1 VAAGWWRGGGGG
13 VAGGGWRVAACGGW
27 WRVAG
32 GGWRVAAG
40 GGGCG
45 VWRRVRRV
53 AACGGGV
60 WRRRVA
66 AACGGGVW
74 RRRVAAAWGGGQ
86 QDDPKAL
93 GRLHARRKLQA
104 RSCTSGDNP
113 ATMRQPVQPGT
124 YWQSRAANTPWSA
137 PPTTTAAGQPYPRQ
151 ILGPSNSALS
161 KPNRCGERREGGR
174 LTYPL
179 LPRRGTRPRV
189 SWQCSATRH
198 PGMLVR
204 VSEW

>member
-1 VAAGWWRGGGGG
+1 MCYTSRCYIPPPAAETTSRPVVLPRDHTTMPRSVVLPRG
-13 VAGGGWRVAACGGW
+13 ADNRDNLTT
-27 WRVAG
+27 RH
-32 GGWRVAAG
+32 
-40 GGGCG
+40 
-45 VWRRVRRV
+45 
-53 AACGGGV
+53 
-60 WRRRVA
+60 
-66 AACGGGVW
+66 
-74 RRRVAAAWGGGQ
+74 

-93 GRLHARRKLQA
+93 GRLQARRKLQA

>member
-1 VAAGWWRGGGGG
+1 MAAGWWRGGGGG
-13 VAGGGWRVAACGGW
+13 GE

-32 GGWRVAAG
+32 GGVWRVVACGGWRVAG
-40 GGGCG
+40 GR

-53 AACGGGV
+53 AAG
-60 WRRRVA
+60 A
-66 AACGGGVW
+66 AGGGVW

>member
-1 VAAGWWRGGGGG
+1 MVHGPSCYTSRCDIPPPLLRQRPGRLYRRGVTHTAMPRSVVLPRGAGNRDNLTT
-13 VAGGGWRVAACGGW
+13 
-27 WRVAG
+27 
-32 GGWRVAAG
+32 
-40 GGGCG
+40 
-45 VWRRVRRV
+45 
-53 AACGGGV
+53 
-60 WRRRVA
+60 
-66 AACGGGVW
+66 
-74 RRRVAAAWGGGQ
+74 GQ